1 MLILFTSTFIQG
13 HDNFDANTTDDILSS
28 SSSELESGRRCG
40 SHKSK
45 KDVDRDEAE
54 HEKIL
59 ERILSSSSSSSS
71 NLRSNVFSD
80 ILKKSVIFRHAPP
93 SNR

>member
-1 MLILFTSTFIQG
+1 MLIIFYVSLLILFTSTFIQG

-59 ERILSSSSSSSS
+59 ERILSHHHHHHHHHHQ
-71 NLRSNVFSD
+71 
-80 ILKKSVIFRHAPP
+80 I
-93 SNR
+93 

>member
-1 MLILFTSTFIQG
+1 MLIILYVSLLILFTSTFIQG
-13 HDNFDANTTDDILSS
+13 HDNFDANTTDDTLSS

-54 HEKIL
+54 HEKCDELPVIP
-59 ERILSSSSSSSS
+59 RIHRVLAY
-71 NLRSNVFSD
+71 LF
-80 ILKKSVIFRHAPP
+80 
-93 SNR
+93 